1 MNKETLQAISNTA
14 HSINVANGFNEAES
28 YKRSVA
34 LIVSEMAEML
44 EADRKDKCSREIIE
58 GLTQRDANMISGMT
72 IKQAHQFIITT
83 DDFIA
88 WFKEC
93 VKDTIE
99 DELADVVIRI
109 TSFLAASGHKIE
121 CDNAFDALESFTVND
136 LIHDLPLCEIIYNL
150 MQATL
155 NAEDKLEPFLELEGI
170 AYTCFELAEIY
181 DFDLEWHI
189 DAKLTYNKTRSH
201 LHGKAY

>member
-1 MNKETLQAISNTA
+1 MNKETLQAISDTA
-14 HSINVANGFNEAES
+14 HSINVANGFDEAES

-44 EADRKDKCSREIIE
+44 EADRKDKYSRAIIKE
-58 GLTQRDANMISGMT
+58 LTERESNMISGMT

-83 DDFIA
+83 NDFQA

-93 VKDTIE
+93 VKDTVE

-121 CDNAFDALESFTVND
+121 YENAFDALESFTVND

-150 MQATL
+150 MKATL
-155 NAEDKLEPFLELEGI
+155 NAEDRLEPYVELEGI
-170 AYTCFELAEIY
+170 TYTCFELAEIY
-181 DFDLEWHI
+181 EFDLEWHI
-189 DAKLTYNKTRSH
+189 DAKLTYNKTRSY

>member
-1 MNKETLQAISNTA
+1 MNKETLQAISDTA

-44 EADRKDKCSREIIE
+44 EADRKDKYSSEIIKE
-58 GLTQRDANMISGMT
+58 LTEREANMLCGMT

-83 DDFIA
+83 EDFIA
-88 WFKEC
+88 WFNEC
-93 VKDTIE
+93 VKDTVE

-109 TSFLAASGHKIE
+109 TSFLAARGYKIE
-121 CDNAFDALESFTVND
+121 CENASDALEGITASD
-136 LIHDLPLCEIIYNL
+136 LIHCLSLSEIIYNL
-150 MQATL
+150 MKATL
-155 NAEDKLEPFLELEGI
+155 NAENKLERYTELEGI

-189 DAKLTYNKTRSH
+189 DAKLTYNKTRSY

>member
-1 MNKETLQAISNTA
+1 MNKETLQAISDTA
-14 HSINVANGFNEAES
+14 HSINVANGFDEAES

-44 EADRKDKCSREIIE
+44 EADRKDKCSRSIIE
-58 GLTQRDANMISGMT
+58 ELTKRESNMISGMT

-83 DDFIA
+83 NDFQA

-93 VKDTIE
+93 VKDTVE

-121 CDNAFDALESFTVND
+121 SESAFDALEQFTDSD
-136 LIHDLPLCEIIYNL
+136 LIHDLPLYEIIYNL

-155 NAEDKLEPFLELEGI
+155 NAEEKLEPYVELEGI
-170 AYTCFELAEIY
+170 AYTCFELAEIF

-189 DAKLTYNKTRSH
+189 DAKLTYNKTRSY